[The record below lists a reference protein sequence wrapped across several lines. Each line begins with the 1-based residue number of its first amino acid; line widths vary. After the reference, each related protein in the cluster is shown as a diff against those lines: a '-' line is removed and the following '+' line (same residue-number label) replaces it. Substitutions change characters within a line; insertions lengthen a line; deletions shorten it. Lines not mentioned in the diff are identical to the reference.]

1 MHRITERR
9 LQKVDRE
16 NLENRHYKSTS
27 LVTLQS
33 GFAPEQNKEL
43 LLTLYDQVCST
54 WKALIDV
61 RFKLLGLV
69 PTVSIALLATILSI
83 KSDGLTFSGKLLI
96 SILGTLSSIGLF
108 IYDKRNS
115 ELHDDLISR
124 GRKIEEEL
132 GIETGIFRGRLKP
145 SGIIKHDVATNLV
158 YFSTLIAWIA
168 AIIIILIIAR

>member
-1 MHRITERR
+1 MN
-9 LQKVDRE
+9 RE
-16 NLENRHYKSTS
+16 SPDNRSYKSTS
-27 LVTLQS
+27 LATLQA
-33 GFAPEQNKEL
+33 GFTVDQNKDL
-43 LLTLYDQVCST
+43 LFMLYDQVCST

-69 PTVSIALLATILSI
+69 PTVSIALLATILST

-96 SILGTLSSIGLF
+96 STLGTLTSIGLF

-132 GIETGIFRGRLKP
+132 GIETGIFRGRLN
-145 SGIIKHDVATNLV
+145 STGIIKHDVATNLV
-158 YFSTLIAWIA
+158 YYSTLVAWVA
-168 AIIIILIIAR
+168 AIVLTLFYR

>member
-1 MHRITERR
+1 M
-9 LQKVDRE
+9 DRE
-16 NLENRHYKSTS
+16 NPDNRHYQSTS
-27 LVTLQS
+27 LATLQS
-33 GFAPEQNKEL
+33 GFASEQNKEL
-43 LLTLYDQVCST
+43 LFMLYDQVCST

-69 PTVSIALLATILSI
+69 PTVSIAVLAAILSI

-96 SILGTLSSIGLF
+96 SLLGMLASIGLF

-132 GIETGIFRGRLKP
+132 GIETGIFRGRLNS

-158 YFSTLIAWIA
+158 YFSTLVAWVA
-168 AIIIILIIAR
+168 AIALTVIYR

>member
-1 MHRITERR
+1 MA
-9 LQKVDRE
+9 QADRS
-16 NLENRHYKSTS
+16 YKSTS
-27 LVTLQS
+27 LATLQA
-33 GFAPEQNKEL
+33 GFAIDQNKDL
-43 LLTLYDQVCST
+43 LFMLYDQVCST

-69 PTVSIALLATILSI
+69 PTVSIAVLATILST

-96 SILGTLSSIGLF
+96 SLLGMLASIGLF

-158 YFSTLIAWIA
+158 YFSTLIAWVA
-168 AIIIILIIAR
+168 ALGLTLFYR